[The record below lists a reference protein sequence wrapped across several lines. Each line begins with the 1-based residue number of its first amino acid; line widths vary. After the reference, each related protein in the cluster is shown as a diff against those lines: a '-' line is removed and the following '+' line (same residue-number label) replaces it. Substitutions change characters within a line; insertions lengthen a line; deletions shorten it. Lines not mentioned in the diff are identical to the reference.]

1 MKRFFS
7 GPESMGALLTAVAH
21 SLQNSPKGRSIFSIA
36 VKTDTALMTF
46 EVTSAIDLTG
56 METQLVLS

>member
-1 MKRFFS
+1 
-7 GPESMGALLTAVAH
+7 MGALLTPVAH